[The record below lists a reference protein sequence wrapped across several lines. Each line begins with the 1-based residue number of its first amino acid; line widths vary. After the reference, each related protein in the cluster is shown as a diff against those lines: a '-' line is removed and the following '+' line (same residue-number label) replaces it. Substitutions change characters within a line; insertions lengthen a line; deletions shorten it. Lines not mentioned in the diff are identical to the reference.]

1 MSPDLERLI
10 GRAVLDPDFRKRLL
24 DDPDAA
30 AKEAGLQPDP
40 DEMERLRKAL
50 TDPTQRKQLE
60 DIDRQIAAPL
70 WN

>member
-1 MSPDLERLI
+1 MSPDFERLI